1 MVDQELEIPIVYD
14 TFLAQKVHYLNKQW
28 LIDSDRY
35 GHGEGPFILFTLIL
49 KLMEGCMTA

>member
-35 GHGEGPFILFTLIL
+35 GGLHDRIMMCDAVQNNAVIL
-49 KLMEGCMTA
+49 